1 MFVFLLVYLVSFVIS
16 LRGVIIGKTASV
28 LTFIIFGLSLY
39 YTAMSVA
46 FMLGLAKVI
55 PAFQVFK
62 ELLIVLAF
70 ITNVFRLKSR
80 PRLHL
85 IDYLILIY
93 FGYLCSYAVLPIGA
107 QSFGEKLVALKSHSF
122 YLVVYFTARL
132 TDIKEVYVSQ
142 YFNYLVILAIAAG
155 IVLTGELIVGAHLQ
169 TFTGYAD
176 YSYYFFNFE
185 PEGNFRLNWTFE
197 SDGGRPRHASFFTS
211 PLEFATAT
219 VFALA
224 TILGLFTDDRNR
236 FRINEWGLAALGATL
251 LAIIFAISRAP
262 LASYGLVIYVY
273 ALVTKKKKIVH
284 AIHAFV
290 LLGALYV
297 AYLFLGISA
306 SKKGLTEVLMNT
318 IDFSD
323 PSSAGHVIQ
332 WVIGIMAMV
341 SHPLGLG
348 LGSSGRVAGSI
359 GETIG
364 GENQFIIIGVQ
375 VGVVALL
382 LYISI
387 YIMFIKKSVG
397 WLQILKGKERKLCLT
412 VLLMKIGILISLFTS
427 EVESSSYV
435 SYLNWFFSGLLV
447 STVMQYHVSKVTS
460 STNINDSDLLAQ
472 V

>member
-1 MFVFLLVYLVSFVIS
+1 MFVFLLIYLASFVIS
-16 LRGVIIGKTASV
+16 LRDVIRGKTASV

-46 FMLGLAKVI
+46 FILGLAKVI

-62 ELLIVLAF
+62 ELLIILAF
-70 ITNVFRLKSR
+70 ITNVLRLKSR

-107 QSFGEKLVALKSHSF
+107 QSFNEKLVALKSHSF

-132 TDIKEVYVSQ
+132 TDIKEVYISK
-142 YFNYLVILAIAAG
+142 YFNYIILLAIAAG

-224 TILGLFTDDRNR
+224 TILGLFTDDRNKL
-236 FRINEWGLAALGATL
+236 RINEWGMAALGATL

-273 ALVTKKKKIVH
+273 ALVTNKKRIVH
-284 AIHAFV
+284 AVHAIV
-290 LLGALYV
+290 LLAALYI
-297 AYLFLGISA
+297 AYLFLGIST
-306 SKKGLTEVLMNT
+306 SQKGLTEVLMNT

-375 VGVVALL
+375 AGIFALL
-382 LYISI
+382 LYLTI
-387 YIMFIKKSVG
+387 YIMFIKKSIS
-397 WLQILKGKERKLCLT
+397 WLRVLAGKERKLCLT
-412 VLLMKIGILISLFTS
+412 VLLMKVGILISLFTS

-435 SYLNWFFSGLLV
+435 SYLNWFFSGLLI
-447 STVMQYHVSKVTS
+447 STVMQYRAASKEVT
-460 STNINDSDLLAQ
+460 TNSIVAA
-472 V
+472 